1 MIYNYKD
8 TKNIGDYQILIQFS
22 LSRTEVILGSSNM
35 SLAILNMADLKE
47 LFLNWQEEMVQK
59 PQKEESPLLT
69 PAEVTEKYRVSKVT
83 LWRWD
88 KMGLLAPIKMGR
100 KSFYRQ
106 SDIERVFDL
115 NK

>member
-1 MIYNYKD
+1 MRIQD
-8 TKNIGDYQILIQFS
+8 ILATGAPLQ
-22 LSRTEVILGSSNM
+22 LVVDAM
-35 SLAILNMADLKE
+35 DLKE
-47 LFLNWQEEMVQK
+47 LFLNWKEEMVQK